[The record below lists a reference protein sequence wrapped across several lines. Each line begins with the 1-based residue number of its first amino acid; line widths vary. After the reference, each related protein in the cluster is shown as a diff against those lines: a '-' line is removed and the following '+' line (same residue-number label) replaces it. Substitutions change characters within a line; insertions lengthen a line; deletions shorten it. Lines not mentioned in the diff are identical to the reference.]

1 MFGLKL
7 LPPVVR
13 TALAMFLVGGLVG
26 YAGTG
31 FTTTLVADSGIL
43 GGGGESSDAHK
54 YVMALL
60 QRESESLAQLQTRAR
75 CRVARAPAA
84 ERVTAVDER
93 EAAQRTYLGGSSSG
107 RISVH
112 LCRVAEATGGQ
123 YQFFPLALTV
133 VGGKWCALSSA
144 PAFGTQPMNSARAAL
159 ILATFLTGLVTG
171 VVVYAVTDRGTDAN
185 PYTSLPKAAEPA
197 VTADV
202 ARAIQSDD
210 ARVLANLLD
219 MEVLQQ
225 LQTAIEPLAD
235 IRSMKFVGAVEK
247 SGRVLAAYVA
257 GGKTSDGT
265 DVLVGF
271 VLNVTGDQIVG
282 VN

>member
-1 MFGLKL
+1 
-7 LPPVVR
+7 
-13 TALAMFLVGGLVG
+13 
-26 YAGTG
+26 
-31 FTTTLVADSGIL
+31 
-43 GGGGESSDAHK
+43 
-54 YVMALL
+54 
-60 QRESESLAQLQTRAR
+60 
-75 CRVARAPAA
+75 
-84 ERVTAVDER
+84 
-93 EAAQRTYLGGSSSG
+93 
-107 RISVH
+107 
-112 LCRVAEATGGQ
+112 
-123 YQFFPLALTV
+123 
-133 VGGKWCALSSA
+133 LSSTVA
-144 PAFGTQPMNSARAAL
+144 LGSGQVNSARSAL

-185 PYTSLPKAAEPA
+185 PYATLPRAAEPA

-202 ARAIQSDD
+202 ARAILSDD

-225 LQTAIEPLAD
+225 LQTAIEPLTD

-247 SGRVLAAYVA
+247 GGRVLAAYVA
-257 GGKTSDGT
+257 GGKTADGT

>member
-1 MFGLKL
+1 L
-7 LPPVVR
+7 
-13 TALAMFLVGGLVG
+13 
-26 YAGTG
+26 
-31 FTTTLVADSGIL
+31 SN
-43 GGGGESSDAHK
+43 
-54 YVMALL
+54 
-60 QRESESLAQLQTRAR
+60 
-75 CRVARAPAA
+75 AA
-84 ERVTAVDER
+84 
-93 EAAQRTYLGGSSSG
+93 
-107 RISVH
+107 
-112 LCRVAEATGGQ
+112 
-123 YQFFPLALTV
+123 
-133 VGGKWCALSSA
+133 ALSS
-144 PAFGTQPMNSARAAL
+144 GPMNSGRAAL
-159 ILATFLTGLVTG
+159 ILATFLGGLVTG
-171 VVVYAVTDRGTDAN
+171 VVTYAVTDRGTEAN
-185 PYTSLPKAAEPA
+185 PYASLPRAAEPA

-225 LQTAIEPLAD
+225 LQTAIEPLAE

-257 GGKTSDGT
+257 GGKTVDGT

>member
-1 MFGLKL
+1 MSST
-7 LPPVVR
+7 
-13 TALAMFLVGGLVG
+13 TALG
-26 YAGTG
+26 
-31 FTTTLVADSGIL
+31 SG
-43 GGGGESSDAHK
+43 
-54 YVMALL
+54 
-60 QRESESLAQLQTRAR
+60 
-75 CRVARAPAA
+75 P
-84 ERVTAVDER
+84 VD
-93 EAAQRTYLGGSSSG
+93 
-107 RISVH
+107 
-112 LCRVAEATGGQ
+112 
-123 YQFFPLALTV
+123 
-133 VGGKWCALSSA
+133 
-144 PAFGTQPMNSARAAL
+144 SARAAL

-171 VVVYAVTDRGTDAN
+171 VVVYAVTDRGTEAN
-185 PYTSLPKAAEPA
+185 PYASLPRAAEPV

-202 ARAIQSDD
+202 ARAILSDD
-210 ARVLANLLD
+210 PRALANQLD

>member
-1 MFGLKL
+1 M
-7 LPPVVR
+7 
-13 TALAMFLVGGLVG
+13 
-26 YAGTG
+26 
-31 FTTTLVADSGIL
+31 D
-43 GGGGESSDAHK
+43 
-54 YVMALL
+54 
-60 QRESESLAQLQTRAR
+60 
-75 CRVARAPAA
+75 
-84 ERVTAVDER
+84 
-93 EAAQRTYLGGSSSG
+93 
-107 RISVH
+107 
-112 LCRVAEATGGQ
+112 
-123 YQFFPLALTV
+123 
-133 VGGKWCALSSA
+133 
-144 PAFGTQPMNSARAAL
+144 SARAAL

-185 PYTSLPKAAEPA
+185 PYATLPRAAEPA

-202 ARAIQSDD
+202 ARAVQSDD
-210 ARVLANLLD
+210 AGVLANLLD

-257 GGKTSDGT
+257 GGRTSDGT